1 MIGVSESATDRVSHQ
16 PRRRLTSGATV
27 RPMTEPLPVL
37 FFDGSFPDEMRAL
50 VEGRAVV
57 VGPGDDDLAG
67 ADAVVV
73 GAVRRW
79 DAAAL
84 ALGPKLRVVSRI
96 GVGYDNVNL
105 ADAAAA
111 GIVVC
116 YAPEAPTVSTA
127 EHTMTLMLA
136 VTKSL
141 PALQARAREGLA
153 GALVSSTLELDGAT
167 LGLVGLGR
175 IASRVARAAQA
186 LGMQVVASDPFVTT
200 SPVDG
205 VRLVPFEDLLD
216 VSDVISL
223 HAPALPSTHHLINEQ
238 TLALMKPGAYLV
250 NCARGGLVDQDALLA
265 ALDSGH
271 LAGAALDVTEPEPLP
286 AGHPLLEH
294 ARVIVTP
301 HIASAT
307 AAGRRR
313 LYEHAIE
320 NALAVIAGRPA
331 TIVPALPA

>member
-1 MIGVSESATDRVSHQ
+1 MTD
-16 PRRRLTSGATV
+16 
-27 RPMTEPLPVL
+27 PLPVL
-37 FFDGSFPDEMRAL
+37 FFDGRFPDEMRAL
-50 VEGRAVV
+50 VEGRATV
-57 VGPGDDDLAG
+57 VGPDDAELAD

-96 GVGYDNVNL
+96 GVGYDNVVL

-111 GIVVC
+111 GVVVC

-141 PALQARAREGLA
+141 PALQARAREGLP

-175 IASRVARAAQA
+175 IASRVATAAQA
-186 LGMQVVASDPFVTT
+186 LGMEVVATDPFVAS
-200 SPVDG
+200 SPIDG
-205 VRLVPFEDLLD
+205 VELVPLDELLGA
-216 VSDVISL
+216 SDVVSL
-223 HAPALPSTHHLINEQ
+223 HAPSLPSTRHLIGDR

-286 AGHPLLEH
+286 SGHPLLEH
-294 ARVIVTP
+294 PRVIVTP

-320 NALAVIAGRPA
+320 NALAVLAGRPA
-331 TIVPALPA
+331 TIVPAPPA

>member
-1 MIGVSESATDRVSHQ
+1 MTDR
-16 PRRRLTSGATV
+16 
-27 RPMTEPLPVL
+27 LPVL
-37 FFDGSFPDEMRAL
+37 FFDGRFPDEMRAL
-50 VEGRAVV
+50 VEGRAIV
-57 VGPGDDDLAG
+57 VGPGDADLAD
-67 ADAVVV
+67 ADAVVA
-73 GAVRRW
+73 GAVRQW

-84 ALGPKLRVVSRI
+84 ALGPRLRVVSRM

-111 GIVVC
+111 GITVC

-141 PALQARAREGLA
+141 PALQARAREGLP
-153 GALVSSTLELDGAT
+153 GAPVSSTLELDGAT

-175 IASRVARAAQA
+175 IAVRVARAAMA
-186 LGMQVVASDPFVTT
+186 LGMEVVATDPFVTA
-200 SPVDG
+200 PIDG
-205 VRLVPFEDLLD
+205 VRLVPLDELLAS
-216 VSDVISL
+216 SDVVSL
-223 HAPALPSTHHLINEQ
+223 HAPALPTTRHLIDAR
-238 TLALMKPGAYLV
+238 TLAQTKPGAYLV
-250 NCARGGLVDQDALLA
+250 NCARGSLVDQDALLA
-265 ALDSGH
+265 ALDSGR

-286 AGHPLLEH
+286 AGHPLLTH
-294 ARVIVTP
+294 PRVIVTP

-331 TIVPALPA
+331 TIVPAPPA